1 MLNISW
7 YTFEFMVAITMVVT
21 EAQCMN
27 IERINEYNQNPLLLN
42 TQYNDNRSTISKFIY
57 IFYFYRNKT
66 LRIFFMTP
74 KLFLAFRKTF

>member
-7 YTFEFMVAITMVVT
+7 YTFEFMVAITMVIT

-27 IERINEYNQNPLLLN
+27 IERINEYNQNPFLLN

-57 IFYFYRNKT
+57 IF
-66 LRIFFMTP
+66 
-74 KLFLAFRKTF
+74 LFLQKQDS